1 MSNKNIYNFDFGT
14 LTEDELIK
22 VSISKEQFS
31 SNRKSDIEDL
41 TTSLD
46 DKFLPVYKVTEDDS
60 SYHFYYLKESYLK
73 NAVNIKKEEYP
84 VKISLAEEI
93 LKQDIIHEYDAK
105 DIFVS
110 INPSTLYYK
119 SILTIKYTY
128 SANQFIPKS
137 NYTALQMYKACI
149 ASIVS
154 DIPYEKCLA
163 TPQDVAKEGNEFIKE
178 IFDKNSVAELL
189 NFITDSKDYIE
200 YDYIQNRSKE
210 KSKWKT
216 LLISTASILTIAA
229 ISSALAINYINNN
242 NREALA
248 NEYET
253 VISNKDLTI
262 LANEQME
269 NGEYAEAVKTYEKSG
284 YDLSKVAERLI
295 EKGEYQLAL
304 DTDESQLEK
313 IITTL
318 YENEDKE
325 LIRDLNSDNLSEGVS
340 SKLENEKA
348 IVNSDKNAMMNVLN
362 FLDDE
367 NTAVRLTE
375 EFVNQNDLTNAQ
387 KVQEKDRKSVV

>member
-1 MSNKNIYNFDFGT
+1 
-14 LTEDELIK
+14 
-22 VSISKEQFS
+22 Q
-31 SNRKSDIEDL
+31 
-41 TTSLD
+41 
-46 DKFLPVYKVTEDDS
+46 
-60 SYHFYYLKESYLK
+60 
-73 NAVNIKKEEYP
+73 
-84 VKISLAEEI
+84 
-93 LKQDIIHEYDAK
+93 
-105 DIFVS
+105 
-110 INPSTLYYK
+110 
-119 SILTIKYTY
+119 
-128 SANQFIPKS
+128 
-137 NYTALQMYKACI
+137 
-149 ASIVS
+149 
-154 DIPYEKCLA
+154 YEKCLA
-163 TPQDVAKEGNEFIKE
+163 KPKDVAKEGNEFIKE

-229 ISSALAINYINNN
+229 ISSALAINSINNN

-318 YENEDKE
+318 YANEDKE
-325 LIRDLNSDNLSEGVS
+325 LISDLNSDNLSESAS

-348 IVNSDKNAMMNVLN
+348 IVKSDKNAMMNVLN

-367 NTAVRLTE
+367 NTTIRITE
-375 EFVNQNDLTNAQ
+375 EIVNQNDLTNAQ
-387 KVQEKDRKSVV
+387 KVQEKYQDNKEISRILEKGDLQSQVEQLEERVKDENNDDEKEKIQKQLDEVK